1 MTLQKFVFLC
11 QNCKMVEH
19 FFALFSMD
27 SFLEKTAI
35 EQIITT

>member
-11 QNCKMVEH
+11 QKLQNERT